1 MKVSKILE
9 VKGKTLYTMSPED
22 SLANA
27 VMIMAEHDIGSIVV
41 MSKGKLAGMLTFREV
56 IRVLAK
62 RQAENRSGPTPPVS
76 SFTISEVMNPTPTV
90 ASPDMD
96 VDTLRKLM
104 VDSHERYLPVMD
116 GAVLLGVVSF
126 HDVARA
132 VLEMQ
137 SFENKMLKAYIR
149 DWPEQ
154 DEAQKG
160 QPS

>member
-41 MSKGKLAGMLTFREV
+41 MSKGKLVGMLTFREV
-56 IRVLAK
+56 IRILAK
-62 RQAENRSGPTPPVS
+62 RQSENRSGPTPPVS
-76 SFTISEVMNPTPTV
+76 AFTISEVMNPSPTV
-90 ASPDMD
+90 ASPDLD

-116 GAVLLGVVSF
+116 GGVLLGVVSF

-154 DEAQKG
+154 DDAQKG
-160 QPS
+160 QSS

>member
-9 VKGKTLYTMSPED
+9 VKGKTLYTMAPEE
-22 SLANA
+22 SLALA
-27 VMIMAEHDIGSIVV
+27 VQVMAENDIGSIVV
-41 MSKGKLAGMLTFREV
+41 MSGGRLAGMLTFREV
-56 IRVLAK
+56 IRVLAR

-76 SFTISEVMNPTPTV
+76 SFTIAEVMNPKPTV
-90 ASPDMD
+90 ASLDMD
-96 VDTLRKLM
+96 VDDLRKLM
-104 VDSHERYLPVMD
+104 IDSHERYLPVMD
-116 GAVLLGVVSF
+116 GNTLMGVVSF

-154 DEAQKG
+154 DSAA
-160 QPS
+160 

>member
-9 VKGKTLYTMSPED
+9 VKGKTLFTMGPQE
-22 SLANA
+22 SLATA
-27 VMIMAEHDIGSIVV
+27 VMVMSENDIGSIVV
-41 MSKGKLAGMLTFREV
+41 MSNGKLAGMLTFREV
-56 IRVLAK
+56 IRILAK
-62 RQAENRSGPTPPVS
+62 RQAENRVGPTPPVS

-96 VDTLRKLM
+96 VDQLRKLM

-116 GAVLLGVVSF
+116 GDVLMGVVSF
-126 HDVARA
+126 HDVAKA

-149 DWPEQ
+149 DWPQE
-154 DEAQKG
+154 DKA
-160 QPS
+160 S

>member
-9 VKGKTLYTMSPED
+9 VKGKTLYTMGPEE
-22 SLANA
+22 SLALA
-27 VMIMAEHDIGSIVV
+27 VQVMAENDIGSIVV
-41 MSKGKLAGMLTFREV
+41 MSDGKLAGMLTFREV

-76 SFTISEVMNPTPTV
+76 SFTIAEVMNPKPTV
-90 ASPDMD
+90 ASLDMD
-96 VDTLRKLM
+96 VDDLRKLM
-104 VDSHERYLPVMD
+104 IDSHERYLPVMD
-116 GAVLLGVVSF
+116 GNTLMGVVSF

-154 DEAQKG
+154 DSAA
-160 QPS
+160 